1 MPLTLTPKS
10 PMPHK
15 TQGTSCPIKAIV
27 TKREE
32 SMKEATIDEVMGA
45 THQVLWVHGGR
56 EHSVSAALKAF
67 GIRIHKGLHPKKLCT
82 ATNHRMCIE
91 C

>member
-1 MPLTLTPKS
+1 MALTFTPKS

-27 TKREE
+27 TNREE

-45 THQVLWVHGGR
+45 THHVLRGQGTTAHYR
-56 EHSVSAALKAF
+56 LRLCSVVDVNGNIS
-67 GIRIHKGLHPKKLCT
+67 
-82 ATNHRMCIE
+82 
-91 C
+91 